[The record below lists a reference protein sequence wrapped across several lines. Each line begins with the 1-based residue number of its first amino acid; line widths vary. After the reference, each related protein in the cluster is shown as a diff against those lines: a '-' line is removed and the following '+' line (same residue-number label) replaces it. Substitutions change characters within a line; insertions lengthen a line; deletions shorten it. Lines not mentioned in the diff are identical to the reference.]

1 MRDLVVSDVRNV
13 AIGEPVHLVER
24 AYALI
29 FGVISIESVAG
40 QHVNESSVGL
50 NDYLGRGVREVGTPS
65 ERGKEQEKPHSQRH
79 SEAEGEGYAVAF
91 AHKLMKIFRFSYH
104 DVILIPK

>member
-13 AIGEPVHLVER
+13 AIGEPVHLVEG

-40 QHVNESSVGL
+40 QHVNEPSVGL
-50 NDYLGRGVREVGTPS
+50 NDLLGRGVREVRTPS
-65 ERGKEQEKPHSQRH
+65 EGGKEQEKPHSQRH

-91 AHKLMKIFRFSYH
+91 AHKLMKTMVNGSYH
-104 DVILIPK
+104 DA